1 MNLVIFILTILCIFC
16 RPFGFKPYIY
26 TSIGAAIALIF
37 GHVDVENL
45 FYIFGLVWDST
56 LVLIS
61 LIIIC
66 SCLDRMGFFH
76 SLVWLLL
83 GKKKK
88 ISSIWLFIFLLILC
102 GILSAIFTNDGC
114 VLILTPMIFAIF
126 SCIKDSKRVMMIF
139 LIILGIASDAL
150 SNPLVI
156 SNLTNI
162 ITANY
167 FKLSFL
173 EFFTTMFIPNLCS
186 ALVIFVLFYICFRK
200 KIPRYLE
207 FQKSNESVMSKSI
220 FRICNAIIL
229 LFVILCFMLDKKIPL
244 GFISIIFTC
253 IFLLITA
260 KYSSI
265 KECREVIF
273 KAPYGVIL
281 FSFGLYCIISLL
293 HKDGFSSTLAEVYA
307 MFYEYM
313 DIFGVAL
320 ISCIGANMFNNLP
333 MLLFGNLSLDSL
345 NASEIM
351 VYAHLLACNIG
362 AKMTPIGSLATLL
375 WFSLCKQKNYDIPIW
390 QYVKYG
396 LIFSVLSLCGAIGGL
411 MLVL

>member
-126 SCIKDSKRVMMIF
+126 SCIKDSKR
-139 LIILGIASDAL
+139 
-150 SNPLVI
+150 
-156 SNLTNI
+156 
-162 ITANY
+162 
-167 FKLSFL
+167 
-173 EFFTTMFIPNLCS
+173 ES
-186 ALVIFVLFYICFRK
+186 A
-200 KIPRYLE
+200 
-207 FQKSNESVMSKSI
+207 
-220 FRICNAIIL
+220 
-229 LFVILCFMLDKKIPL
+229 
-244 GFISIIFTC
+244 
-253 IFLLITA
+253 
-260 KYSSI
+260 
-265 KECREVIF
+265 
-273 KAPYGVIL
+273 
-281 FSFGLYCIISLL
+281 
-293 HKDGFSSTLAEVYA
+293 
-307 MFYEYM
+307 
-313 DIFGVAL
+313 
-320 ISCIGANMFNNLP
+320 
-333 MLLFGNLSLDSL
+333 
-345 NASEIM
+345 
-351 VYAHLLACNIG
+351 
-362 AKMTPIGSLATLL
+362 
-375 WFSLCKQKNYDIPIW
+375 
-390 QYVKYG
+390 
-396 LIFSVLSLCGAIGGL
+396 
-411 MLVL
+411 